1 MDWAE
6 GKALRLLT
14 DFAGPLLAR
23 VCDALPTGFEPVARA
38 LNDANG
44 RQPASCRTLE
54 ASWQRV
60 ADARQQSA

>member
-38 LNDANG
+38 LNNDTRRNQYPSH
-44 RQPASCRTLE
+44 RLE
-54 ASWQRV
+54 PSRQRV
-60 ADARQQSA
+60 ADARQLG